1 MALRL
6 QALWAILASVSVVNG
21 QLNPFFFPEAAPQKQ
36 LRSSLLPHQCPNG
49 QPRADV
55 DLPSPWPAGLLTAL
69 EGLYPML
76 NATVDPSFPALSGK
90 PQAAALQ
97 LAYRGNILSSAFV
110 GDKDPKLQSGLPDS
124 ATIFRIGSVSKIFP
138 VLMLYQ
144 LYDQGVVSS
153 LDDPLS
159 KYAPDFEYPNRHSR
173 SKRQF
178 TLRQLASQ
186 VSGMQRELPCNMLQC
201 NYTSKEI
208 LARMKES
215 PGAQFQEYTQPSYS
229 NAAYA
234 LLGNLLADYIKM
246 PFEEYVKQR
255 ILEPLG
261 MHSTGFVFTDAVEKQ
276 MAKPYSNETFIPNT
290 DLGYNAPA
298 GQMYSNIKDL
308 MTLGRYFL
316 GISGEIFDDGL
327 RKELLTPSFIWRD
340 GSFLQGSPWEV
351 QLLKGDWLMFGKGG
365 NVPGHSAVFGVI
377 PQLNLSFAALW
388 SGPFDETSFV
398 ADVYERVLPELV
410 PALNSNRPA
419 PSMPEDASKYI
430 GEYLLPEA
438 PGFPPGVL
446 LSIAF
451 DKTPNGKQALALH
464 KQIPPAASVKAGWL
478 DFHDNRTA
486 VVGLDGADFPASC
499 FVEMA
504 SAQEHAWIVFD
515 LGQDGSAVSFEMPG
529 SLYGVKFVK
538 KVDVN
543 SQRLVV

>member
-1 MALRL
+1 
-6 QALWAILASVSVVNG
+6 
-21 QLNPFFFPEAAPQKQ
+21 
-36 LRSSLLPHQCPNG
+36 
-49 QPRADV
+49 
-55 DLPSPWPAGLLTAL
+55 
-69 EGLYPML
+69 L

-246 PFEEYVKQR
+246 PFEDYVKQH

-340 GSFLQGSPWEV
+340 GSFLQGSPWEA
-351 QLLKGDWLMFGKGG
+351 QLLKGNWLMFGKGG
-365 NVPGHSAVFGVI
+365 NVMGHSAVFGVI
-377 PQLNLSFAALW
+377 PSLNLSFAALW
-388 SGPFDETSFV
+388 TGPFDETSFV
-398 ADVYERVLPELV
+398 ADVYERVLPEFV
-410 PALNSNRPA
+410 PALNANRPA
-419 PSMPEDASKYI
+419 PSMPEGASKYI
-430 GEYLLPEA
+430 GDYLSAEA
-438 PGFPPGVL
+438 PGVV
-446 LSIAF
+446 LSIVF
-451 DKTPNGKQALALH
+451 DKLSNGKQALALST
-464 KQIPPAASVKAGWL
+464 ATSTNAGWL
-478 DFHDNRTA
+478 DFYDNRTA
-486 VVGLDGADFPASC
+486 VVGLVGADFPKNC

-504 SAQEHAWIVFD
+504 AAQVQAWIVFD

-529 SLYGVKFVK
+529 NLYGVKFVK

-543 SQRLVV
+543 AQRLVV